1 MPRYCLETTFEKFSW
16 RVKNLLQN
24 LDSDVNRFFE
34 GEAPNDKL
42 NRKLSLHEP
51 RQLTVRTH
59 RLGSYQSPSE
69 SEVPIQQLLIRK
81 V

>member
-24 LDSDVNRFFE
+24 LDSDVNRFFG
-34 GEAPNDKL
+34 GEAPNSNL
-42 NRKLSLHEP
+42 NRKLNLHEP
-51 RQLTVRTH
+51 TVRTH

-69 SEVPIQQLLIRK
+69 SEAPIQQSLTRK

>member
-24 LDSDVNRFFE
+24 LDSDVNRFFG

-51 RQLTVRTH
+51 RQLTVRTT
-59 RLGSYQSPSE
+59 
-69 SEVPIQQLLIRK
+69 V
-81 V
+81 